1 MSKPNCELYVVYGS
15 NYDGYFGHNYCVNKK
30 QTVEYK
36 ALLDKTISNRAIE
49 LSKQQIQNNKQN
61 DRSCEY
67 IVSKT
72 LKNEFNTIVSE
83 ACSVYSCNEKEN

>member
-15 NYDGYFGHNYCVNKK
+15 NYDGYFGHNYFANKK
-30 QTVEYK
+30 QTLEYK
-36 ALLDKTISNRAIE
+36 ALLDKTKSNRAIE

-72 LKNEFNTIVSE
+72 LKNEFNTIVAE
-83 ACSVYSCNEKEN
+83 TYSVYSCNEKEN

>member
-1 MSKPNCELYVVYGS
+1 MSKPNCELYVVYRS
-15 NYDGYFGHNYCVNKK
+15 NYDGYFGNKSFANKK
-30 QTVEYK
+30 QAVEYK
-36 ALLDKTISNRAIE
+36 ALLDKTKSNRAIE

-72 LKNEFNTIVSE
+72 LKNEFNTIVAE